1 MQLLETLLVEEGED
15 ADGLKGFFMNTS
27 NYFKY
32 GAVLDEKANDMEYF
46 SGKVTKP
53 YLLIDKQA
61 QLDDIKKV
69 GFYSDFHAHEKDIQ
83 KYKGDTLLLIRD
95 HNRVHGDNFAWCMT
109 KKSFDE
115 WQEIIKECVEKVHV
129 AYQEEWEAAQNAAMG
144 GRRRGRRR

>member
-15 ADGLKGFFMNTS
+15 AAGLKGFFMNTS
-27 NYFKY
+27 NYMKY
-32 GAVLDEKANDMEYF
+32 GAVLDEKGNDMEYF

-53 YLLIDKQA
+53 YLLIDRQA

-95 HNRVHGDNFAWCMT
+95 HNRVMGENFAWCQT
-109 KKSFDE
+109 KAAFTD
-115 WQEIIKECVEKVHV
+115 WQEKIKDSVEKV
-129 AYQEEWEAAQNAAMG
+129 QE
-144 GRRRGRRR
+144 